1 MTRAKTKASQIKAW
15 KKDIS
20 GLSYEEASQA
30 LDLILAELQNDSVP
44 IADLQ
49 NRVLHGEVVLE
60 HCEALLKT
68 VEQAVLQLDPESM
81 IETNNLNESTTT
93 AESSNA

>member
-20 GLSYEEASQA
+20 GLTYEEATQT
-30 LDLILAELQNDSVP
+30 LDLILAELQSDSVP

-49 NRVLHGEVVLE
+49 DRVLHGEVVLD
-60 HCEALLKT
+60 HCETLLRS
-68 VEQAVLQLDPESM
+68 VEQSVLQLDPDSL
-81 IETNNLNESTTT
+81 IETSSLTDPNNPTELN
-93 AESSNA
+93 NA

>member
-15 KKDIS
+15 KKEIS
-20 GLSYEEASQA
+20 GLTYEEATQA
-30 LDLILAELQNDSVP
+30 LDLILAELQSDSVP

-49 NRVLHGEVVLE
+49 NRVWYGEVVLD

-68 VEQAVLQLDPESM
+68 VEQSVLQLDPESL
-81 IETNNLNESTTT
+81 IETNSLTEPNT
-93 AESSNA
+93 SNSNDA

>member
-20 GLSYEEASQA
+20 GLTYEEATQA
-30 LDLILAELQNDSVP
+30 LDLILAELQSDSVP

-49 NRVLHGEVVLE
+49 NRVWYGEVVLD

-68 VEQAVLQLDPESM
+68 VEQSVLQLDPDSL
-81 IETNNLNESTTT
+81 IETNSLTEPNT
-93 AESSNA
+93 SNSNDA

>member
-20 GLSYEEASQA
+20 GLTYEEATQA
-30 LDLILAELQNDSVP
+30 LDLILAELQSDSVP

-49 NRVLHGEVVLE
+49 NRVWYGEVILD

-68 VEQAVLQLDPESM
+68 VEQSVLQLDPDSLF
-81 IETNNLNESTTT
+81 ETNSLTEPNT
-93 AESSNA
+93 SNSNDA

>member
-20 GLSYEEASQA
+20 GLTYEEATQT
-30 LDLILAELQNDSVP
+30 LDLILAELQSDSVP

-49 NRVLHGEVVLE
+49 DRVLHGEVMLD
-60 HCEALLKT
+60 HCEALLRS
-68 VEQAVLQLDPESM
+68 VEQSVLQLDPDSL
-81 IETNNLNESTTT
+81 IETSNLTDPNNTTELN
-93 AESSNA
+93 NA

>member
-20 GLSYEEASQA
+20 GLSYEEATQA
-30 LDLILAELQNDSVP
+30 LDLILAELQSDSVP

-49 NRVLHGEVVLE
+49 NRVLHGEVMME
-60 HCEALLKT
+60 HCEALLKS

-81 IETNNLNESTTT
+81 IETNNLNETTTT

>member
-60 HCEALLKT
+60 HCEALLKS
-68 VEQAVLQLDPESM
+68 VEQVVLQLDPESM

>member
-60 HCEALLKT
+60 HCEALLKS

-81 IETNNLNESTTT
+81 IETNDLNESTTT

>member
-20 GLSYEEASQA
+20 GLTYEEATQA
-30 LDLILAELQNDSVP
+30 LDLILAELQSDSVP

-49 NRVLHGEVVLE
+49 NRVRYGEVVLD

-68 VEQAVLQLDPESM
+68 VEQSVLQLDPDSL
-81 IETNNLNESTTT
+81 IETNSLTEPNT
-93 AESSNA
+93 SNSNDA

>member
-1 MTRAKTKASQIKAW
+1 MTRAKTKATQIKAW

-60 HCEALLKT
+60 HCEALLKS

>member
-20 GLSYEEASQA
+20 GLTYEEATQA
-30 LDLILAELQNDSVP
+30 LDLILAELQSESVP

-49 NRVLHGEVVLE
+49 NRVWYGEVVLD

-68 VEQAVLQLDPESM
+68 VEQSVLQLDPDSL
-81 IETNNLNESTTT
+81 IETNSLTEPNT
-93 AESSNA
+93 SNSNDA

>member
-60 HCEALLKT
+60 HCEALLKS

-93 AESSNA
+93 ATSSNA

>member
-20 GLSYEEASQA
+20 GLTYEEATQA
-30 LDLILAELQNDSVP
+30 LDLILAELQSDSVP

-49 NRVLHGEVVLE
+49 NRVWYGEVVLD

-68 VEQAVLQLDPESM
+68 VEQSVLQLDPDSL
-81 IETNNLNESTTT
+81 IETNSLTEPNT
-93 AESSNA
+93 SNSNNA

>member
-20 GLSYEEASQA
+20 ELSYEEATQA
-30 LDLILAELQNDSVP
+30 LDLILAELQSDSIP

-49 NRVLHGEVVLE
+49 NRVLHGEVVLD
-60 HCEALLKT
+60 HCETLLKS
-68 VEQAVLQLDPESM
+68 VEQTVLQLDPDSM
-81 IETNNLNESTTT
+81 IETNTLNESTTT

>member
-15 KKDIS
+15 KKNIS
-20 GLSYEEASQA
+20 GLSYEEATQA
-30 LDLILAELQNDSVP
+30 LDLILVELQSDSVP

-49 NRVLHGEVVLE
+49 NRVLHGEVVLD
-60 HCEALLKT
+60 HCEALLKS
-68 VEQAVLQLDPESM
+68 VEQTVLQLDPDSM

-93 AESSNA
+93 AKSNDA

>member
-60 HCEALLKT
+60 HCEALLKS

-81 IETNNLNESTTT
+81 IETNNLNEFTTT

>member
-20 GLSYEEASQA
+20 GLSYEEATQA
-30 LDLILAELQNDSVP
+30 LDLILAELQSDSVP

-49 NRVLHGEVVLE
+49 SRILHGEVVLD
-60 HCEALLKT
+60 HCEALLKS
-68 VEQAVLQLDPESM
+68 VETAELQLDPESM

-93 AESSNA
+93 AESRNA

>member
-20 GLSYEEASQA
+20 GLSYEEATQA
-30 LDLILAELQNDSVP
+30 LDLILAELQSDSVP

-49 NRVLHGEVVLE
+49 DRVMHGEVVLD
-60 HCEALLKT
+60 HCEALLRS
-68 VEQAVLQLDPESM
+68 VEQSVLQLDPDSL
-81 IETNNLNESTTT
+81 IETSKLTDPNNPTELN
-93 AESSNA
+93 NA

>member
-15 KKDIS
+15 KKEIS
-20 GLSYEEASQA
+20 GLTYEEATQA
-30 LDLILAELQNDSVP
+30 LDLILAELQSDSVP

-49 NRVLHGEVVLE
+49 NRVWYGEVVLD

-68 VEQAVLQLDPESM
+68 VEQSVLQLDPDSL
-81 IETNNLNESTTT
+81 IETNSLTEPNT
-93 AESSNA
+93 SNSNDA

>member
-20 GLSYEEASQA
+20 GLSYEEATQA
-30 LDLILAELQNDSVP
+30 LDLILAELQSDSVP

-49 NRVLHGEVVLE
+49 DRVLHGEVVLD
-60 HCEALLKT
+60 HCEALLRS
-68 VEQAVLQLDPESM
+68 VEQSVLQLDPDSL
-81 IETNNLNESTTT
+81 IETSSLTDTNNPTELN
-93 AESSNA
+93 NA

>member
-20 GLSYEEASQA
+20 GLTYEEATQA
-30 LDLILAELQNDSVP
+30 LDLILAELQSDSVP

-49 NRVLHGEVVLE
+49 DRVLHGEVMLD
-60 HCEALLKT
+60 HCESLLRS
-68 VEQAVLQLDPESM
+68 VEQSVLQLDPDSLT
-81 IETNNLNESTTT
+81 ETSSLTDPNNPTELN
-93 AESSNA
+93 NA

>member
-1 MTRAKTKASQIKAW
+1 MTRATTKASQIKAW

-20 GLSYEEASQA
+20 GLTYEEATQA
-30 LDLILAELQNDSVP
+30 LDLILAELQSDSVP

-49 NRVLHGEVVLE
+49 NRVWYGEVVLD

-68 VEQAVLQLDPESM
+68 VEQSVLQLDPDSL
-81 IETNNLNESTTT
+81 IETNSLTEPNT
-93 AESSNA
+93 SNSNDA